1 MLNAKCYREAQQARQ
16 GVLDAIKNSGPIL
29 LRKVTQED
37 ELERRKTTPVAS
49 SGDIMESLMDTL
61 SGIIRPFF

>member
-1 MLNAKCYREAQQARQ
+1 MLNAMCYREAQQARQ

>member
-1 MLNAKCYREAQQARQ
+1 MCYREAQQARQ

-37 ELERRKTTPVAS
+37 EQERRKTTPVAS

-61 SGIIRPFF
+61 SGIF